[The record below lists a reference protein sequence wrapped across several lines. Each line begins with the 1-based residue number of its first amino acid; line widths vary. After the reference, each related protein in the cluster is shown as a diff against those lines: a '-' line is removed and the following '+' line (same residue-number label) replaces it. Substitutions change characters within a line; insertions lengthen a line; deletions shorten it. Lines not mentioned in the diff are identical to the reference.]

1 MYNRYH
7 GNSGVVEHIDDPPP
21 PPPPRPAPPP
31 PPGPEPLPPPPPPP
45 RPGPPP
51 PLPERTPDWLGRLL
65 DRFSP
70 ERLETED
77 LMLLGLFYLLYR
89 ETGDTEFLFLMAGI
103 VFF

>member
-1 MYNRYH
+1 MQPYLRTRQQQEGRSRTTGLLVTAAIHVAAAVFCVCTGLKYL
-7 GNSGVVEHIDDPPP
+7 DPPP
-21 PPPPRPAPPP
+21 
-31 PPGPEPLPPPPPPP
+31 
-45 RPGPPP
+45 
-51 PLPERTPDWLGRLL
+51 PERTPDWLGRLL